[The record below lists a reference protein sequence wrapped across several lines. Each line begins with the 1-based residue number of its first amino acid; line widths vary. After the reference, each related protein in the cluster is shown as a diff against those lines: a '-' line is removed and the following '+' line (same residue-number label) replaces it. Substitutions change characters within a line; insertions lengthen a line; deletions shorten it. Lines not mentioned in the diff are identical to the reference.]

1 MNYREY
7 ESVFNT
13 GDDAAL
19 VDRFFADDVVFTA
32 GTREHHGKSGL
43 REFLAWAHD
52 GVREVMRP
60 QSVCRD
66 QRRIFAEVDM
76 DFHATKVRDDFPFGR
91 MRAGDS
97 VTVKFFVTYDLND
110 AGLIV
115 RLQSMTWPPGR
126 GVTRLPRL
134 GAHPSQVAAYYAY
147 AAAFSAAEHERYA
160 AFYTPDVRLELGSVP
175 PITGAAGIVD
185 FYRPM
190 FRRVRETLTVHKML
204 ADDAAIFVDTTSS
217 FLALEEAPDFVV
229 GPLQAGERIDVRV
242 FVYYTLRNGL
252 ISHIRIARAGN
263 PVKHPADPAV
273 TLPG

>member
-7 ESVFNT
+7 ETVFNT
-13 GDDAAL
+13 GDDTAL

-32 GTREHHGKSGL
+32 GTREHQGKSGL

-60 QSVCRD
+60 QSVCRND
-66 QRRIFAEVDM
+66 RRIFAEVDM
-76 DFHATKVRDDFPFGR
+76 DFHATKIRDDFPFGKLR
-91 MRAGDS
+91 PGDS
-97 VTVKFFVTYDLND
+97 VTVKFFVTYDLDD
-110 AGLIV
+110 AGRIV

-134 GAHPSQVAAYYAY
+134 GGHPSQVAAYRAY
-147 AAAFSAAEHERYA
+147 AAAFSAAEHERYS

-175 PITGAAGIVD
+175 PIIGPAGIVE

-190 FRRVRETLTVHKML
+190 FRRVRESLTVHKLL

-229 GPLQAGERIDVRV
+229 GALRAGESIDVRV
-242 FVYYTLRNGL
+242 FVYYTLRGGL
-252 ISHIRIARAGN
+252 ISHIKVARAGI
-263 PVKHPADPAV
+263 PVKLEAGAAV
-273 TLPG
+273 TPPG

>member
-1 MNYREY
+1 MNYRDY
-7 ESVFNT
+7 ERVFNT
-13 GDDAAL
+13 GDDGAL

-60 QSVCRD
+60 QSVCRAE
-66 QRRIFAEVDM
+66 RRIFAEVDM
-76 DFHATKVRDDFPFGR
+76 DFHATKVRDDFPFGNLR
-91 MRAGDS
+91 PGDS
-97 VTVKFFVTYDLND
+97 VTVKFLVTYDLNE

-134 GAHPSQVAAYYAY
+134 GGHPSQVAAYYAY
-147 AAAFSAAEHERYA
+147 AAAFSAAEHERYS

-175 PITGAAGIVD
+175 PITGPDGIVA

-190 FRRVRETLTVHKML
+190 FQRVRENLTVHKLL

-217 FLALEEAPDFVV
+217 FLALEDAPDFVV
-229 GPLQAGERIDVRV
+229 GPLRAGERIDVRV
-242 FVYYTLRNGL
+242 FVYYTLRDGL
-252 ISHIRIARAGN
+252 ISHIKIARAGN
-263 PVKHPADPAV
+263 PVTHAAGAPV
-273 TLPG
+273 TAPG